1 MDQTDQYLT
10 AHRVRMSL
18 DKATFDAIK
27 LREHYDLGDIPTRLH
42 RLREEIAA
50 IEHELTKDGRQLSM
64 W

>member
-1 MDQTDQYLT
+1 
-10 AHRVRMSL
+10 MSL